1 MQLKFYFTFSA
12 ANVSSLLRRNV
23 YQQDELSPRNEVALF
38 AFTKSPGASRR
49 RQLQLPQNVHL
60 HKKGEGVWTRNWLL
74 PVITLSV
81 AQRLLAVQW
90 NDGNPTFKLRRW
102 GTRKS
107 EGRQDAGAEQSS
119 SATARSGCATG
130 YRCRRRVAL
139 DFRMRSRSADGKLNC
154 LAFVDAQKL
163 LMTL

>member
-1 MQLKFYFTFSA
+1 MPRPVASVDVVQSSADNPTKFRS
-12 ANVSSLLRRNV
+12 
-23 YQQDELSPRNEVALF
+23 
-38 AFTKSPGASRR
+38 
-49 RQLQLPQNVHL
+49 QLPQNVHL
-60 HKKGEGVWTRNWLL
+60 HKNGEGVWTRNWLL